1 MRYFMSR
8 GKFAWCLA
16 PGGASGVRS
25 RPAPARR
32 NLGGAKCRW
41 PDACQDRSRRRRWP
55 KASLYKGLAS
65 DEDRRPRSVGR
76 DYARLSLDLSPL
88 PRAGGQ
94 RPPLVD
100 EPSAFVEAHMGMRA
114 LSLGG
119 FSTDDEA
126 RLSCGLAPDDD
137 VRSPRNG
144 HRFGEAKIARGTV
157 PRAPNHRATTL
168 YSAGLATRTHDAL
181 MRIGGVVPRRRDH
194 SLPRREG
201 HGWVRVAAASDR
213 CPVRADTRSSREEE
227 TPFSAKSGGS
237 RGLCR
242 DPVFD
247 VPAHAL
253 ESNNST
259 PTSTVPSSTKRHKSI
274 NNLRASATIIV
285 LRTPRGPL
293 AVRASNHLASALSF
307 WNIKNCQASWIMPRR
322 TRALPDRAN
331 PFSRLREPLSSGEP
345 VRPP

>member
-1 MRYFMSR
+1 MRSFLSR

-94 RPPLVD
+94 RPPLGD

-144 HRFGEAKIARGTV
+144 HRFVEAHMGMRALSLGGFSTDDEARLSCGLAPDDDARSPRNGHRFGAAKNARGTV

-181 MRIGGVVPRRRDH
+181 MR
-194 SLPRREG
+194 
-201 HGWVRVAAASDR
+201 
-213 CPVRADTRSSREEE
+213 
-227 TPFSAKSGGS
+227 
-237 RGLCR
+237 
-242 DPVFD
+242 
-247 VPAHAL
+247 
-253 ESNNST
+253 
-259 PTSTVPSSTKRHKSI
+259 
-274 NNLRASATIIV
+274 
-285 LRTPRGPL
+285 
-293 AVRASNHLASALSF
+293 
-307 WNIKNCQASWIMPRR
+307 
-322 TRALPDRAN
+322 
-331 PFSRLREPLSSGEP
+331 
-345 VRPP
+345 